1 MNRLE
6 RFNNRHTGERVVVVA
21 NGPSL
26 NNMDLC
32 FLRHETAIGMNKIF
46 LGLNKFRFYPKY
58 YVAINRKVIEQ
69 SINNIKSLNCNKF
82 ISMRGSEL
90 LPEDAL
96 TYHLETQNP
105 PARFSKDITRGIH
118 EGWTVTYA
126 AIQVAYF
133 LGFSE
138 VVIIGMDHRYQFT
151 GQPNEARRLDG
162 PDPNHFCPEYF
173 GGGQNWDNPDL
184 KNSEE
189 SYRIARTEFEND
201 GRRIL
206 DATLYG
212 SCEIFEKIHYKD
224 YFGLR

>member
-6 RFNNRHTGERVVVVA
+6 RFKNRHIGERVVVVA

-26 NNMDLC
+26 NTMDLC
-32 FLRHETAIGMNKIF
+32 FLRQETAIGMNKIF

-151 GQPNEARRLDG
+151 GQPNEARRQDG

-173 GGGQNWDNPDL
+173 GGGQHWDNPDL

-206 DATLYG
+206 DATLDG
-212 SCEIFEKIHYKD
+212 ACEIFEKIHYKD